1 MPTYLDTSA
10 LLRVVE
16 NRGDITKVEE
26 GLRGEPLSSTLAELE
41 CWAAVHKKWHDGEV
55 TAGQRDEL
63 LAAARYLLE
72 SVNLMS
78 LDAVIFGEAFA
89 MTRLHPLRTLDGL
102 HLGSAAVAQR
112 ELLPR
117 GLTLR
122 FCTADRRQAE
132 AAERHFG
139 AEQVDVVPPW
149 R

>member
-1 MPTYLDTSA
+1 MLATRARLYLVPEKATFRLPEWEMEQMRERSSQERRS
-10 LLRVVE
+10 LNVVVAE
-16 NRGDITKVEE
+16 VIAA
-26 GLRGEPLSSTLAELE
+26 GLVRPPAAPRSLLE
-41 CWAAVHKKWHDGEV
+41 C
-55 TAGQRDEL
+55 
-63 LAAARYLLE
+63 
-72 SVNLMS
+72 VNLMS